1 MIFILVPEHICLIH
15 GKQAEPKVHYLAS
28 TKVLLQYYLASPK
41 VLLQYYLA
49 SREEGRAA
57 RPNIAHN
64 AEYSQWHSLNMD
76 SPFFLT

>member
-1 MIFILVPEHICLIH
+1 MIFILVPEHICLTH
-15 GKQAEPKVHYLAS
+15 GKQAEPEVHYLAS
-28 TKVLLQYYLASPK
+28 TTVLLQYYLASIT

-64 AEYSQWHSLNMD
+64 AEYSQWHSLNMV
-76 SPFFLT
+76 PAVFLS